1 MPIRAGRSIVNGPVL
16 LVSNEVAGNG
26 RARKRAD
33 EIQGVFIDRFGKQ
46 KRALPDNIYMGHSVE
61 CLATARDPE
70 QRVAEI
76 GDAIVRLG
84 GQAPGTRV
92 HAISI
97 GGDRTTCDVFDAV
110 NRASRLH
117 QSFSVVA
124 AAYKAGIANDISQFL
139 GTPTNPSDLPL
150 FLSLAPDIPLYGFS
164 VLYDGNRTERSYH
177 AASFGVSGAIWG
189 EVENARKRV
198 HNALVQPDNGHA
210 AKVSI
215 IDYVRSLTQKILT
228 APSFYVRVNGSIPVR
243 VGEVI
248 VASDIASL
256 GGVTRLSLSEQGVRS
271 FLVNPPPYGV
281 LQVAEVLFKGG
292 LAHAGFQRINMPGR
306 PFMIPYARQIDLAPG
321 ERATLEFVNK
331 DGGPVKIEGTLNG
344 DYQPSTHR
352 VTIEADKQTTP
363 VLVGRSSDMSARLGL
378 AKPRWPLVG
387 PYPEAVMHGIALRL
401 SRTRGECQSMICNE
415 DPLVESLRKTTFGR
429 LVLNTTVLPLAS
441 YVIAYDAIYRA
452 VYGKPFQWYPT
463 DTA

>member
-1 MPIRAGRSIVNGPVL
+1 MPIRAGCSVVNGPVL
-16 LVSNEVAGNG
+16 LVFNEVAGNG

-33 EIQGVFIDRFGKQ
+33 EIKSIFIERLDKHERV
-46 KRALPDNIYMGHSVE
+46 LPGNIYMGHPVE
-61 CLATARDPE
+61 CLATVRDPE
-70 QRVAEI
+70 QRVAKI
-76 GDAIVRLG
+76 ADAIVQLRNQVL
-84 GQAPGTRV
+84 GTRV

-110 NRASRLH
+110 NRARRSH

-124 AAYKAGIANDISQFL
+124 TAYKAGIANDISQFL
-139 GTPTNPSDLPL
+139 GTPTNPNELPL

-164 VLYDGNRTERSYH
+164 ILYDGNRAGRSYH

-215 IDYVRSLTQKILT
+215 IDYVQSLTQKILT
-228 APSFYVRVNGSIPVR
+228 APSFYVRANGGIPVR

-256 GGVTRLSLSEQGVRS
+256 GGVTRLSLPEQGVRI

-281 LQVAEVLFKGG
+281 LQVAEVLLKGG

-306 PFMIPYARQIDLAPG
+306 PFLIPYARQIDLAPG
-321 ERATLEFVNK
+321 ERAMLEFVNK
-331 DGGPVKIEGTLNG
+331 DGRPVEIEGTLNG

-352 VTIEADKQTTP
+352 VTIEADKRTIP
-363 VLVGRSSDMSARLGL
+363 VLVGRSSDMSVRLGL
-378 AKPRWPLVG
+378 AEPHLPLVG
-387 PYPEAVMHGIALRL
+387 LF
-401 SRTRGECQSMICNE
+401 
-415 DPLVESLRKTTFGR
+415 K
-429 LVLNTTVLPLAS
+429 
-441 YVIAYDAIYRA
+441 
-452 VYGKPFQWYPT
+452 
-463 DTA
+463 